1 MEAVVMANEEKEL
14 FKFVNDP
21 KYREKVINKI
31 HKDMDREYDRRV
43 KNVEAEKKKLY
54 KARTNEVIRITN
66 SRWESFAGGKLEV
79 NRTEGKI
86 RINGTECF
94 FQVLKVLN

>member
-1 MEAVVMANEEKEL
+1 MANEEKEL

-43 KNVEAEKKKLY
+43 KNVEAEKKKLC
-54 KARTNEVIRITN
+54 KQDAI
-66 SRWESFAGGKLEV
+66 
-79 NRTEGKI
+79 
-86 RINGTECF
+86 
-94 FQVLKVLN
+94 QV